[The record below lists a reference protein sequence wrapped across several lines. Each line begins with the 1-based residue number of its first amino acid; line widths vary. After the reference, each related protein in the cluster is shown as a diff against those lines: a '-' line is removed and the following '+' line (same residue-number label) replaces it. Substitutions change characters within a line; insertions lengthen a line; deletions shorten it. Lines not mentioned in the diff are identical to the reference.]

1 MPALFLMAWDLVANV
16 VISGVLTGLVY
27 GLMALGLSV
36 IFGVVRVVNFA
47 HGEMM
52 TIAMYAAVML
62 FASLKLD
69 PFLAIVPVAAAFFAF
84 GYAMQAGLVNPFIT
98 RPEHSQFML
107 LVAVAIIMVN
117 GLLLAF
123 GPNARNVQT
132 EYQLESFALGP
143 LLFDK
148 GRVYAAGAAL
158 AASGALFAFFRFTLT
173 GKAIRACADNY
184 LGAKVVG
191 LNVKHLYA
199 LTFGVGSVC
208 VAVAGCA
215 MAILLEVTPQLG
227 PGYTLLAFVIVIV
240 GGLGS
245 MGGALLGGVLIGV
258 SEALAGLFIAPSA
271 KSMFSF
277 GLLILVL
284 LFRPQGLLGRKS

>member
-1 MPALFLMAWDLVANV
+1 MAPELVANV
-16 VISGVLTGLVY
+16 VIAGVLTGLVY

-52 TIAMYAAVML
+52 TIAMYAATVL
-62 FASLKLD
+62 FAALKLD
-69 PFLAIVPVAAAFFAF
+69 PFLAVVPVAAGFFVF
-84 GYAMQAGLVNPFIT
+84 GYAMQAGLINPFIT

-117 GLLLAF
+117 TLLLVF
-123 GPNARNVQT
+123 GPDAKNVQVD
-132 EYQLESFALGP
+132 YQLESFEVGK
-143 LLFDK
+143 LLLDK
-148 GRVYAAGAAL
+148 ARVFAAGLAVVAA
-158 AASGALFAFFRFTLT
+158 AALFAFFRFTLT

-191 LNVKHLYA
+191 LNVKRLYA
-199 LTFGVGSVC
+199 LTFGLGAMC
-208 VAVAGCA
+208 VAIAGCA
-215 MAILLEVTPQLG
+215 MVLLVDVTPGLG
-227 PGYTLLAFVIVIV
+227 PYYTLLAFVIVIV

-284 LFRPQGLLGRKS
+284 LLRPQGLLGKKA

>member
-1 MPALFLMAWDLVANV
+1 MPALDLVANV
-16 VISGVLTGLVY
+16 VVSGILTGLVY

-52 TIAMYAAVML
+52 TIAMYAATVL
-62 FASLKLD
+62 FAALGLD
-69 PFLAIVPVAAAFFAF
+69 PFVAMLPIAAAFFVF
-84 GYAMQAGLVNPFIT
+84 GYVLQAGLINPFIT

-107 LVAVAIIMVN
+107 LVAVAIVMVN
-117 GLLLAF
+117 AMLMIF
-123 GPNARNVQT
+123 GPDARNVQVG
-132 EYQLESFALGP
+132 YQLESFEVGK
-143 LLFDK
+143 LLIDK
-148 GRVYAAGAAL
+148 ARLYAAVAAVVAAAAL
-158 AASGALFAFFRFTLT
+158 FGFFKFTLI

-191 LNVKHLYA
+191 LDVKRLYA
-199 LTFGVGSVC
+199 LTFGVGAVC

-215 MAILLEVTPQLG
+215 LVLLVEVTPSLG
-227 PGYTLLAFVIVIV
+227 PAYTLLAFVIVIV

-258 SEALAGLFIAPSA
+258 SEALAGLYIAPSA

-277 GLLILVL
+277 ALLILVL